1 MQVIVDYYKMQPE
14 WLIVKSRAQIEGGI
28 VTLECVVNVKHG
40 GEVHLADS
48 AELLEGDAVY
58 AEPGGLAIKRGA
70 SSVDDIERINGL
82 LVPIASVQDGK
93 LILFKTEL
101 PQ

>member
-1 MQVIVDYYKMQPE
+1 MQVIVNYYKMQPE
-14 WLIVKSRAQIEGGI
+14 WLIVKSRAQIDGGI
-28 VTLECVVNVKHG
+28 VTLECVVNIKHG
-40 GEVHLADS
+40 GEMHMVDS

-58 AEPGGLAIKRGA
+58 AEPGGLVIKRGT
-70 SSVDDIERINGL
+70 SSLSDIERIDGL
-82 LVPIASVQDGK
+82 LVPIASVQDGN